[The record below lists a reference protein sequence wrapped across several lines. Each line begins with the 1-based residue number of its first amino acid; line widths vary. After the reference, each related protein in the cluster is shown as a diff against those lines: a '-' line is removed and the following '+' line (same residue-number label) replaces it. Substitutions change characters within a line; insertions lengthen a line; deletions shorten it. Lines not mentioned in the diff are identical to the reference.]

1 MKTVITYLAG
11 VPSKNKKL
19 EKTRVLELFAQGVNR
34 LGDKGI
40 ASTEHVWKPSDV
52 GVIQGFVHQDS
63 PSSPHLK
70 LRKSV
75 VENQIRNNKKALII
89 DSNLFLYINNTNP
102 HKYLRYSFNG
112 VFPTTGEYFWNN
124 SDPSRWQQISKHMDI
139 TVKDWN
145 SDGKYILICLQRN
158 GGWSMAGLDVMQ
170 WCNKTIKK
178 IKQYTDRPIVVRTH
192 PGDKRAQ
199 QYIKQLKDPS
209 VLISRKPSIID
220 DFRNSWA
227 TITYNSSPGVASAI
241 EGVPVFVTD
250 PNPQVSQAY
259 NVANTDLGQIES
271 PKTFDREQWL
281 NKLAMCHW
289 NFEEVG
295 NGTAWKHIRNYV

>member
-11 VPSKNKKL
+11 VPSKNKKP

-34 LGDKGI
+34 VGDKGI
-40 ASTEHVWKPSDV
+40 ASTGHVWKPSDV
-52 GVIQGFVHQDS
+52 GVIQGFVHEDS
-63 PSSPHLK
+63 PSSPHLR

-75 VENQIRNNKKALII
+75 VENQISNNKKALII

-124 SDPSRWQQISKHMDI
+124 SDPSRWQQISKHMGI

-158 GGWSMAGLDVMQ
+158 GGWSMQNLKVTDWISSTVTELR
-170 WCNKTIKK
+170 KH
-178 IKQYTDRPIVVRTH
+178 TDRPIIVRGH
-192 PGDKRAQ
+192 PGDKQAIRYLKQKGVDWTLSKNDKLAQ
-199 QYIKQLKDPS
+199 DLD
-209 VLISRKPSIID
+209 
-220 DFRNSWA
+220 NAWA

-241 EGVPVFVTD
+241 EGIPLFVTD
-250 PNPQVSQAY
+250 PNPKISQAY
-259 NVANTDLGQIES
+259 EVANTDLSQIENAKGFERRS
-271 PKTFDREQWL
+271 WL
-281 NKLAMCHW
+281 QKLSMCHW
-289 NFEEVG
+289 SFEELETG
-295 NGTAWKHIRNYV
+295 AAWKHFRQFI

>member
-11 VPSKNKKL
+11 VPSKNKKP

-34 LGDKGI
+34 AGDKGI
-40 ASTEHVWKPSDV
+40 ASTKSAWELSDV
-52 GVIQGFVHQDS
+52 GVIQGFVHEQS
-63 PSSPHLK
+63 PNSPHLK

-75 VENQIRNNKKALII
+75 VDNQIRNKKKALII
-89 DSNLFLYINNTNP
+89 DSNLFLYANTANP

-112 VFPTTGEYFWNN
+112 VFPTTGEYFWDNP
-124 SDPSRWQQISKHMDI
+124 DPSRWQQISKHMGI

-145 SDGKYILICLQRN
+145 NNGKYILICLQRN
-158 GGWSMAGLDVMQ
+158 GGWSMGGLDVMQ

-178 IKQYTDRPIVVRTH
+178 IKEYTDRPIVVRTH
-192 PGDKRAQ
+192 PGDKHAQ
-199 QYIKQLKDPS
+199 QYIKQLKDPN
-209 VLISRKPSIID
+209 VNISRKPNIID
-220 DFRNSWA
+220 DFKNSWT

-250 PNPQVSQAY
+250 PNPQISQAY
-259 NVANTDLGQIES
+259 NVCNTDLSQIES

-295 NGTAWKHIRNYV
+295 NGNAWAHMRNYL